1 MKEHPVWAVYD
12 LMRTARLNEK
22 YYASQLVRQARLRL
36 AVELALSVFASTS
49 VITGLMV
56 INLPWGKTL
65 WLLASILTAILALL
79 APLLR
84 FGDKERSYES
94 VLMKYRDLNTD
105 LLELKSKIESKKT
118 FDDENINTFKEIL
131 KKSSEIAQEAPL
143 LVDNKKLLKE
153 KTDEVSSEMLPSS
166 FFVPEAKE

>member
-65 WLLASILTAILALL
+65 WLL
-79 APLLR
+79 
-84 FGDKERSYES
+84 
-94 VLMKYRDLNTD
+94 
-105 LLELKSKIESKKT
+105 
-118 FDDENINTFKEIL
+118 
-131 KKSSEIAQEAPL
+131 
-143 LVDNKKLLKE
+143 
-153 KTDEVSSEMLPSS
+153 
-166 FFVPEAKE
+166 